1 MKKLLTLTFALS
13 LIFSLAC
20 VAENG
25 GIPEGKTVDG
35 VSSASTVYYFD
46 GISGD
51 ELMDAI
57 NSYSGFYAV
66 ASVNADGTPNI
77 GYFVYAMVKIE
88 NEYYLQ
94 LGLSPNQT
102 TLNIDNGSSLMAMY
116 GMSPE
121 KYPYAS
127 SGARMYLEKVEDEE
141 TLSALS
147 AFSPAG
153 YQPLYYRVTTV
164 VPMG

>member
-1 MKKLLTLTFALS
+1 MKKL
-13 LIFSLAC
+13 AC
-20 VAENG
+20 VIFAILLMALPALGEAA
-25 GIPEGKTVDG
+25 DA

-51 ELMDAI
+51 DLMNAI

-77 GYFVYAMVKIE
+77 AFFVYAMVKLE
-88 NEYYLQ
+88 DSYYLQ

-102 TLNIDNGSSLMAMY
+102 TLNIDNGSELMAMY
-116 GMSPE
+116 GKSPE
-121 KYPYAS
+121 AYPYAS
-127 SGARMYLEKVEDEE
+127 VGARMYLARVEDEA

-153 YQPLYYRVTTV
+153 YMPLYYKVTRV

>member
-1 MKKLLTLTFALS
+1 MKKALS
-13 LIFSLAC
+13 VFLSLLLLVCPAL
-20 VAENG
+20 AGQES
-25 GIPEGKTVDG
+25 DA

-57 NSYSGFYAV
+57 NSYSGFYAI

-77 GYFVYAMVKIE
+77 AFFVYGMVKLE
-88 NEYYLQ
+88 ETYYVQ

-102 TLNIDNGSSLMAMY
+102 TLNIDGGSELMAMY
-116 GMSPE
+116 GMNPVAF
-121 KYPYAS
+121 PYAS
-127 SGARMYLEKVEDEE
+127 VGARMYLSKVTDEE
-141 TLSALS
+141 TLTALS

-153 YQPLYYRVTTV
+153 YTPLYYEVTRT